1 MLSCSCSMK
10 VPTCSWCLRVTVCST
25 VLKHSG
31 VLVFWGSFI
40 EHLFCL
46 GVSQSWGLSV
56 QCFPPPPAS
65 FSLFTDLLSVM
76 GACFL
81 GGLMAGLPRVASH
94 KSGLLPQLVGAGC
107 Q

>member
-1 MLSCSCSMK
+1 MGTQYI
-10 VPTCSWCLRVTVCST
+10 VV
-25 VLKHSG
+25 
-31 VLVFWGSFI
+31 
-40 EHLFCL
+40 
-46 GVSQSWGLSV
+46 
-56 QCFPPPPAS
+56 PPPPS
-65 FSLFTDLLSVM
+65 FPLSTDLLSVT